1 MEAARRGYRE
11 DGCTAAALLNERD
24 ARGDPT
30 LAPTGSSDVLDLLE
44 RRRFEPEDV
53 RFLHPGGVI
62 GHAAARRVGELMHE
76 GPGLPRVPASA
87 GLREV
92 MLEIM
97 AKRLGVTTVVE
108 ADGTLAGVV
117 TDGDFKRI
125 LVRQPDPWKL
135 TAADIMTRAPSVIA
149 PDALVAAAVR
159 QMEER
164 EAGPITALVVVDA
177 TRRPVGILHLHDCL
191 RSGR

>member
-1 MEAARRGYRE
+1 
-11 DGCTAAALLNERD
+11 
-24 ARGDPT
+24 
-30 LAPTGSSDVLDLLE
+30 
-44 RRRFEPEDV
+44 
-53 RFLHPGGVI
+53 
-62 GHAAARRVGELMHE
+62 
-76 GPGLPRVPASA
+76 
-87 GLREV
+87 

-125 LVRQPDPWKL
+125 LVRQPDPWEL
-135 TAADIMTRAPSVIA
+135 TAAEIMTRAPSVIA

-164 EAGPITALVVVDA
+164 EAGPITALVVVDDD
-177 TRRPVGILHLHDCL
+177 RRPVGILHLHDCL